1 MAHILHTILNF
12 LKTVVTF
19 PIRLVQAIIE
29 GVARP
34 FRRGK
39 RP

>member
-1 MAHILHTILNF
+1 MARILHMILDF
-12 LKTVVTF
+12 IKTVITF

-29 GVARP
+29 VIARP
-34 FRRGK
+34 FRRRK

>member
-1 MAHILHTILNF
+1 MARVLHMILDF
-12 LKTVVTF
+12 LKAVITF

-29 GVARP
+29 AVARP

>member
-12 LKTVVTF
+12 LKTVITF
-19 PIRLVQAIIE
+19 PIRLIQAVIE
-29 GVARP
+29 AIARP
-34 FRRGK
+34 FRRGN